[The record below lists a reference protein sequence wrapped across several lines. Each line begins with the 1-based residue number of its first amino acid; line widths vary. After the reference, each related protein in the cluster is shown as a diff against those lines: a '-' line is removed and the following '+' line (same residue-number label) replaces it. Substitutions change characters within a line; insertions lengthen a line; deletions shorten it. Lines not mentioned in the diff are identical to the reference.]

1 MSKWLDMSL
10 TCTQISFKA
19 QQPVSYSPMNC
30 VFEHDGHKLYLGN
43 INAANDS
50 TYLRKHEVGAVLS
63 VIDTSD
69 IKLEKSVIH
78 LWIAAEDCETVQLIR
93 YFEQASNFIQDN
105 LRHTN
110 VLVHCYA
117 GISRSSSLIIAYLLK
132 CQGYTLKEALSKL
145 KCQRPQV
152 DPNNG
157 FLEQLKQYEEKLK
170 SSKTQ
175 QSSSLNKSAGKF
187 ISLST
192 SVEKQNSIPKGRQNV
207 SNFNIYSNLNS
218 QVTKTNIRNLQL
230 KTITVP
236 KTKSSFLEKSCSP
249 SNISTQNSCQGKSF
263 FSNCKH
269 EDPWKQYQ
277 KIKNQETVWNKQIL
291 GMKNIYSNH
300 SRQHSL
306 NM

>member
-10 TCTQISFKA
+10 TCTQISFKT

-30 VFEHDGHKLYLGN
+30 VFEYDGHKLYLGN

-50 TYLRKHEVGAVLS
+50 QYLRKHDVGAVLS
-63 VIDTSD
+63 IIDTSD
-69 IKLEKSVIH
+69 IKLEKSIIH
-78 LWIAAEDCETVQLIR
+78 LWIAAEDNENVQLTR
-93 YFEQASNFIQDN
+93 YFDQASNFIQDN

-132 CQGYTLKEALSKL
+132 CQGYTLKEALIKL

-157 FLEQLKQYEEKLK
+157 FLEQLKEYEVKLK
-170 SSKTQ
+170 SNKTQ
-175 QSSSLNKSAGKF
+175 QNSSLNKSASNF
-187 ISLST
+187 MSLSS
-192 SVEKQNSIPKGRQNV
+192 SVEKQNSIPKSRQSI

-218 QVTKTNIRNLQL
+218 QVTKTNIKNLQL
-230 KTITVP
+230 KTIEIS
-236 KTKSSFLEKSCSP
+236 KTKQSFLEKSCSP
-249 SNISTQNSCQGKSF
+249 SNMKTQNYQGKSF
-263 FSNCKH
+263 FSNSKP
-269 EDPWKQYQ
+269 EDPLKQYQ
-277 KIKNQETVWNKQIL
+277 KIKNQETQWNKQIL

-300 SRQHSL
+300 NRQHSL
-306 NM
+306 NL

>member
-1 MSKWLDMSL
+1 MSKWLDMNL
-10 TCTQISFKA
+10 TCTQISFKT

-30 VFEHDGHKLYLGN
+30 VFELDSHKLYLGN
-43 INAANDS
+43 INAANDAQ
-50 TYLRKHEVGAVLS
+50 YLRKHDVGAVLS

-78 LWIAAEDCETVQLIR
+78 LWIAAEDCERVQLIR
-93 YFEQASNFIQDN
+93 YFDQASNFIQDN
-105 LRHTN
+105 LKHTN

-132 CQGYTLKEALSKL
+132 CQGYSLKEALSKL

-152 DPNNG
+152 DPNDG
-157 FLEQLKQYEEKLK
+157 FLEQLKEYEVKLK
-170 SSKTQ
+170 STKTHQ
-175 QSSSLNKSAGKF
+175 NSSLNKSASKF
-187 ISLST
+187 LSLSSSSEKQT
-192 SVEKQNSIPKGRQNV
+192 SVPKTRQSI

-230 KTITVP
+230 TTITIP

-249 SNISTQNSCQGKSF
+249 SNISTQNSSGKTF
-263 FSNCKH
+263 FSNSKH

-277 KIKNQETVWNKQIL
+277 QIKNQETVWNKQIL

-306 NM
+306 NQ

>member
-1 MSKWLDMSL
+1 MSKWLDLGL
-10 TCTQISFKA
+10 TCTQISFKT
-19 QQPVSYSPMNC
+19 QQSVSYSPMNC
-30 VFEHDGHKLYLGN
+30 VFELDGRKLYLGN

-50 TYLRKHEVGAVLS
+50 SYLRKHDVGAVLS

-78 LWIAAEDCETVQLIR
+78 LWIAAEDCEKVQLIR
-93 YFEQASNFIQDN
+93 YFDQASNFIQDN

-132 CQGYTLKEALSKL
+132 CQGYSLKEALTKL

-152 DPNNG
+152 DPNDG

-170 SSKTQ
+170 QSKTRPN
-175 QSSSLNKSAGKF
+175 SSLNKSDSKYL
-187 ISLST
+187 SLSS
-192 SVEKQNSIPKGRQNV
+192 SVEKQSSLPKTRQSI

-230 KTITVP
+230 TTTAIP
-236 KTKSSFLEKSCSP
+236 KAKSSFLEKSCSP
-249 SNISTQNSCQGKSF
+249 SNINTQNNSGKTF
-263 FSNCKH
+263 FSNSKL

-277 KIKNQETVWNKQIL
+277 KIKNQETTWNKSIL

-306 NM
+306 NH